1 MLLRVPAPVP
11 AIHSHPSTGVNGG
24 SGPRRDVEEARW
36 AFRPPLTAR
45 SVRQVW
51 LNTRI
56 TMTVLG
62 VLGAGLLAGRL
73 EPEFRASLKPRV

>member
-1 MLLRVPAPVP
+1 
-11 AIHSHPSTGVNGG
+11 
-24 SGPRRDVEEARW
+24 
-36 AFRPPLTAR
+36 
-45 SVRQVW
+45 VRQVW